1 MSLIQKSNLTIFVH
15 FILNFMISN
24 SLFDNTETAFRL
36 KSDSELERAYFLFKM
51 ISKEP
56 LVRIGTAVTKFAL
69 NVNLPVEGL
78 IRSTVFDHFCG
89 GVNEADCMTTVDKLS
104 DVGVCSILDYSV
116 EGKEEDAQFDTTAN
130 KVNELTHF
138 AQNKKAM
145 PFSVFKPTGFG
156 RFDIFQKVTNK
167 ETLSDAEKLLWQNIE
182 ARYDRVSKTAHN
194 CGIRLLIDAE
204 EYWMQGAADDLCERM
219 MEKYNKERP
228 IVFNT
233 LQCYRWDRLDYLKNI
248 HKKAQAKGYKL
259 GFKIVRGA
267 YLEKENE
274 RAIENGY
281 KSPICES
288 KKATDDNFNEIMKY
302 IMDNIND
309 IELYIGTH
317 NELSTYLAMEMM
329 EEKGISRSDD
339 RIWFGQLFGMS
350 DHITFNLGAEG
361 YNVSKYIPFGPV
373 KDVMPYLI
381 RRAEE
386 NTSVAG
392 QTSRE
397 LTLLKKEKA
406 RRKL

>member
-1 MSLIQKSNLTIFVH
+1 MT
-15 FILNFMISN
+15 SN

-56 LVRIGTAVTKFAL
+56 LVKIGTAVTKFAL

-78 IRSTVFDHFCG
+78 IRATVFDHFCG
-89 GVNEADCMTTVDKLS
+89 GVSETDCMSTVDKLF
-104 DVGVCSILDYSV
+104 DVGVCSVLDFSV
-116 EGKEEDAQFDTTAN
+116 EGKEEESQFDATAN
-130 KVNELTHF
+130 KVIELTQF
-138 AQNKKAM
+138 ARNKKAM

-156 RFDIFQKVTNK
+156 RFKIWQKITENQPL
-167 ETLSDAEKLLWQNIE
+167 TDAEKLEWEKLE
-182 ARYDRVSKTAHN
+182 ARYDRVSKVAHDCN
-194 CGIRLLIDAE
+194 IRLLIDAE
-204 EYWMQGAADDLCERM
+204 ESWMQDAADDLCERM
-219 MEKYNKERP
+219 MEKYNKESP

-233 LQCYRWDRLDYLKNI
+233 LQCYRWDRLDYLKKL
-248 HKKAQAKGYKL
+248 HSRAKAKGYKL

-267 YLEKENE
+267 YMEKENE
-274 RAIENGY
+274 RAAEKGY
-281 KSPICES
+281 KTPICES
-288 KKATDDNFNEIMKY
+288 KKATDDSFNEILNY
-302 IMDNIND
+302 IIDNLND
-309 IELYIGTH
+309 IELFVGTH
-317 NELSTYLAMEMM
+317 NELSNYLAMDLMN
-329 EEKGISRSDD
+329 EKDISRSDD

-361 YNVSKYIPFGPV
+361 YNVAKYIPFGPV

-397 LTLLKKEKA
+397 LTLLKKERS